1 MKLNIVT
8 GRLTK
13 VTECPEP
20 MMAHQVI
27 YLPATQKSPK
37 GTVYCFGGLASSFA
51 YQPQCFKYDV
61 ARNAWSSIDDLEGF
75 RLSFNLLP
83 LINNRY
89 ILLISQEDHLM
100 LDTKTDRWI

>member
-1 MKLNIVT
+1 MKLDLAT
-8 GRLTK
+8 SRLTK
-13 VTECPEP
+13 VAESPEP

-27 YLPATQKSPK
+27 YLPATPKAPK

-51 YQPQCFKYDV
+51 YQPKCFKYDV
-61 ARNAWSSIDDLEGF
+61 ARNTWTNIMDLDGF

-83 LINNRY
+83 LINNRF

-100 LDTKTDRWI
+100 LDT